1 MWIESELPAEYLR
14 KAQKYKNME
23 RKIAEMDKKD
33 PKY

>member
-1 MWIESELPAEYLR
+1 MWIESELPEEYLR

-23 RKIAEMDKKD
+23 RELEKMNKKD